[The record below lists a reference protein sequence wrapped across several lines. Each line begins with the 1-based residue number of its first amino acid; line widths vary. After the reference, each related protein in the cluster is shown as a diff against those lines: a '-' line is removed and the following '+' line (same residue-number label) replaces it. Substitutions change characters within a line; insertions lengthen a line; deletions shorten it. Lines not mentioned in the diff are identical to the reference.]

1 MIAITRA
8 MDRARLT
15 MKKPGGK
22 GRQIHDLQE
31 GAKPPGDLTA
41 REREVVLLIAEGK
54 RNKEV
59 ADALGITVRTA
70 ETHRARILRKLKV
83 DSVAGI
89 VRYAV
94 RHKIIEA

>member
-1 MIAITRA
+1 

-15 MKKPGGK
+15 MNKPGEK
-22 GRQIHDLQE
+22 GGQIHDPRD
-31 GAKPPGDLTA
+31 GAKPAGDLTA
-41 REREVVLLIAEGK
+41 REREVVVLIAEGK

-83 DSVAGI
+83 DSVAGL

-94 RHKIIEA
+94 RHGIIEA